1 MPIDI
6 DPVCCGPGGIPPNYT
21 VAGSQCSSG
30 GGTMPV
36 RLHRHT
42 VPVPLVLHSAGQFML
57 SGNGPA
63 SEVRVVKVWLIVYWL
78 MSNMYA
84 LTYQYVST
92 LIYNIS
98 VTLHTNNSLEMF
110 F

>member
-6 DPVCCGPGGIPPNYT
+6 DPVCCGPGGISPNYT

-42 VPVPLVLHSAGQFML
+42 VPVPLVLHSSGQFMF

-63 SEVRVVKVWLIVYWL
+63 NEVCVFKVRKFFCVSFVIVY
-78 MSNMYA
+78 
-84 LTYQYVST
+84 
-92 LIYNIS
+92 
-98 VTLHTNNSLEMF
+98 
-110 F
+110 